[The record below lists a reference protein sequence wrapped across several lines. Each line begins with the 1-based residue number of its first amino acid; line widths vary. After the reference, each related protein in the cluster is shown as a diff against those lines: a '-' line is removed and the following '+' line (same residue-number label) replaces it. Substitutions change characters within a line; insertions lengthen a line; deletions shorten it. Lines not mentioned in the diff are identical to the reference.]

1 MNIRSNIQYCMW
13 MKKSC
18 TQIDVLPSMQRKSN
32 IHTHLKGHQTHKENK
47 TNFISEKEKQGEKY
61 ENQTAHK
68 TTQLYQTLDC
78 GWWTKNLTS
87 ELVSERKRERERWIK
102 STAVHLYV
110 YKQTQHSRQ
119 KAYALNKSIEFMNE
133 TYANKKNSQFN
144 VIINYYLSD
153 FASIRSVILAVPMLS
168 AVCGCVYVNFVWLI
182 YTMSVGARV
191 YSLCSSCSVWR
202 AWFRWLSYLWLFS
215 IDLVLVLYTFSFNW
229 LLNSTHETTYN

>member
-168 AVCGCVYVNFVWLI
+168 AVVCMWISCDWYIRWASVREYIVCVRVVQFGELDSAGWVI
-182 YTMSVGARV
+182 YD
-191 YSLCSSCSVWR
+191 SLVSIWCWCCIH
-202 AWFRWLSYLWLFS
+202 FRS
-215 IDLVLVLYTFSFNW
+215 IDY
-229 LLNSTHETTYN
+229 